1 MDILEILKTSSS
13 DLLPE
18 DLELFKTE
26 LAVGG
31 YSEEYQKECTELIKA
46 LENWQQE
53 AKPTK
58 TSDISEVVSA
68 MQVDASQINPNGQSK
83 STVPFLE
90 QFKADLNAMRLSEK
104 YRSSFRTYIKQH
116 PEFDESFVDAN
127 FSLFEEWEIEA
138 ILSELTFSEQFLEKY
153 FSVLDKNKIARYQL
167 FSEHFYQKHFSDFD
181 AETVL
186 KKGKN
191 EWRKKENRSK
201 QFAVFLRL
209 KGVQY

>member
-13 DLLPE
+13 DILPE
-18 DLELFKTE
+18 DLELFRTE

-31 YSEEYQKECTELIKA
+31 YSKEYQKECIELIKE
-46 LENWQQE
+46 LENRKQSE
-53 AKPTK
+53 KPKK
-58 TSDISEVVSA
+58 TSDVSDVVSV
-68 MQVDASQINPNGQSK
+68 MYVDTFQLNPEGQSK
-83 STVPFLE
+83 SAVSFLE
-90 QFKADLNAMRLSEK
+90 QFKSDLNAMRLSEK

-116 PEFDESFVDAN
+116 PEFDEIFVDAN

-138 ILSELTFSEQFLEKY
+138 ILSEIAFSEKFLEKY
-153 FSVLDKNKIARYQL
+153 FSVLDKDKIARYQL

-191 EWRKKENRSK
+191 EWKKKENRSK

>member
-13 DLLPE
+13 DILPE
-18 DLELFKTE
+18 DLELFRTE
-26 LAVGG
+26 LSVGG
-31 YSEEYQKECTELIKA
+31 YSEEYQKECIELIKK
-46 LENWQQE
+46 LENWKQAE
-53 AKPTK
+53 KPKKAT
-58 TSDISEVVSA
+58 DVSGID
-68 MQVDASQINPNGQSK
+68 VDAAQLNPDGQSK
-83 STVPFLE
+83 SAVPFFK
-90 QFKADLNAMRLSEK
+90 QFKFDLNAMRLSEK

-116 PEFDESFVDAN
+116 SEFDESFVDAN

-138 ILSELTFSEQFLEKY
+138 IISELTFSEQFLEKY
-153 FSVLDKNKIARYQL
+153 FSVLDKNKIAKYQL

-181 AETVL
+181 AGTVL

>member
-1 MDILEILKTSSS
+1 MDILEILKSSSS

-31 YSEEYQKECTELIKA
+31 YSEEYQRECIELIKA

-53 AKPTK
+53 TKPTK

-68 MQVDASQINPNGQSK
+68 MQVDASQINPNGQPK
-83 STVPFLE
+83 RTVSFLD

-153 FSVLDKNKIARYQL
+153 FSVLDKDKIARYQL